1 MACHS
6 SGHGFVVSEQ
16 RLVENKRTR
25 EREKGK
31 KEKKRKK
38 RERES
43 TNDKERGRWIVVRW
57 LTFFCLIVNHWTS
70 IDIRLTIGVR
80 NSDRYLNPSSHWF
93 ILDRYGRECL
103 VLQPFSHISLS
114 VLSCCPVA
122 SIHVFTESERIK

>member
-43 TNDKERGRWIVVRW
+43 ANDKERGRWIVVR
-57 LTFFCLIVNHWTS
+57 
-70 IDIRLTIGVR
+70 
-80 NSDRYLNPSSHWF
+80 
-93 ILDRYGRECL
+93 
-103 VLQPFSHISLS
+103 
-114 VLSCCPVA
+114 
-122 SIHVFTESERIK
+122 